1 MWTPSEKKLLKSLN
15 TPEKI
20 QHFIDG
26 LIYNPMDDALSVRYV
41 LLSGDAHCFEGGL
54 VAAAAL
60 ELQGYPPLMVSFMA
74 HNDDDHVLTVFKGK
88 HGWGSIAKSNT
99 TLLRG
104 RDPVFRSVRELVM
117 SYFDPYVTSKD
128 GTKSLYA
135 YSNPINLNRYNKWNW
150 RWGDDNLVEMGRSFN
165 DVDHYEIMPVKELV
179 RLPKATKSMMD
190 ALLLGADPNG
200 LYKG

>member
-1 MWTPSEKKLLKSLN
+1 MWTSSEIKFFKSLK

-20 QHFIDG
+20 QHFIDN

-41 LLSGDAHCFEGGL
+41 LHSGDAHCFEGGL
-54 VAAAAL
+54 LAAAAL
-60 ELQGYPPLMVSFMA
+60 EFQGFPPLMVSFMA
-74 HNDDDHVLTVFKGK
+74 HNDDDHVITVYKSR

-104 RDPVFRSVRELVM
+104 RDPVYSSIRELVM
-117 SYFDPYVTSKD
+117 SYFDAYVTSK
-128 GTKSLYA
+128 GGYKSLYA
-135 YSNPINLNRYNKWNW
+135 FSNPINLNRFNKWGW
-150 RWGDDNLVEMGRSFN
+150 RWGDNNLVDMGRSFN
-165 DVDHYEIMPVKELV
+165 DLKHYEIMPIRQLV
-179 RLPKATKSMMD
+179 RLPRATKSLMN